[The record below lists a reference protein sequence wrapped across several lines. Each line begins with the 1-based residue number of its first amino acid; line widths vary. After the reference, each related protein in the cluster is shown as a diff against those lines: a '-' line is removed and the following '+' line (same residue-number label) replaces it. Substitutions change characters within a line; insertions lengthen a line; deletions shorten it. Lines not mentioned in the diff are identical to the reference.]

1 MRGNSIY
8 SNGGLG
14 IDLGAFD
21 GVNPNDLNDAD
32 SGANDLLN
40 YPVLQAAA
48 GTIITGTYHGEPNK
62 GFDIDFYR
70 ADSCDASGYGEGRY
84 YLGNKSF
91 VTDGNG
97 NASFTT
103 TGYNLTAGQ
112 MVVAT
117 ATTNGNLFVG
127 KKTSEFSQCRTVT
140 VPGDVKLSSATY
152 SANESNASLAVI
164 VSRVGGSNGTI
175 TVNYTTSDGTATAGQ
190 DYTATSGTLTFNNGE
205 SGKLITIPLIGDAA
219 DESDETFN
227 IALSNPTGGATLLN
241 PSSAVATITDNDDSP
256 QVSIKNFSDKEGN
269 SGTKNFVFDV
279 NLSTA
284 SSFPVSVKW
293 NTSSDSVTATAGVDY
308 MAADGTLNF
317 APGEIFKQVT
327 VLVNGDLITETN
339 ESFQILLY
347 APVNTTVSDGHAVGV
362 IVDDDNPGKLGFS
375 LSAYNVN
382 ENVGSAIVAVSRTEG
397 TTGTV
402 NVNYATTN
410 DGTATTGIDFT
421 AASGTLTFLDGETT
435 KTFTVSVN
443 DDQNAEQTEWIN
455 LVLSNPI
462 GGATLGANNSI
473 INITDDDSA
482 ASAEIS
488 GVVNYG
494 INAVNQSPKTISGVV
509 ISAAGDSISTATTDS
524 AGNYSF
530 NNLTTTGQF
539 TVSPSKTGDVNGINS
554 LDATRIQQHLVGLTN
569 LTPNQLI
576 AADTD
581 GNGKVNSLD
590 ATRIQ
595 QYLVGIQSA
604 NIIGQWKFVPG
615 NKQYNSINGNLTGEN
630 YQAVLVGEVS
640 GNWANPNGF
649 AADSQNVVEEISSAI
664 DQTVNGNAARLE
676 RAPDATTSHTMEQST
691 DSKAEIIKVKPASA
705 SVPVILPLNAAA
717 VPGTTVTIP
726 ISIGALPSGTSIES
740 FDFSLFFDPNVLQLT
755 EQSAGSNARTL
766 SGQCSV
772 FSNSPNSGTVIVS
785 GACGS
790 QPISSGLDILYN
802 LTFTVIGSGSQQTQ
816 LSFTDP
822 VSRTTEFKF
831 DNGTSAADTA
841 DGQFTALGGAAA
853 SVTVSGRATDNQ
865 GRGIRNA
872 VVTMTYANGAERTVQ
887 TNGFGYYRFEAV
899 PTGETVT
906 VSAKAKRYRFS
917 QPAIVRTTN
926 ESVNDADF
934 FSEP

>member
-1 MRGNSIY
+1 
-8 SNGGLG
+8 
-14 IDLGAFD
+14 
-21 GVNPNDLNDAD
+21 
-32 SGANDLLN
+32 
-40 YPVLQAAA
+40 
-48 GTIITGTYHGEPNK
+48 
-62 GFDIDFYR
+62 
-70 ADSCDASGYGEGRY
+70 
-84 YLGNKSF
+84 
-91 VTDGNG
+91 
-97 NASFTT
+97 
-103 TGYNLTAGQ
+103 
-112 MVVAT
+112 
-117 ATTNGNLFVG
+117 
-127 KKTSEFSQCRTVT
+127 
-140 VPGDVKLSSATY
+140 VKLSSATY

-241 PSSAVATITDNDDSP
+241 PSSAVATITDNDDP
-256 QVSIKNFSDKEGN
+256 LQVSIKNFSDKEGN

-279 NLSTA
+279 ILSAA

-347 APVNTTVSDGHAVGV
+347 ALVNTTVSDGHAVGV

-509 ISAAGDSISTATTDS
+509 ISAAGDSISTATT
-524 AGNYSF
+524 
-530 NNLTTTGQF
+530 
-539 TVSPSKTGDVNGINS
+539 I
-554 LDATRIQQHLVGLTN
+554 R
-569 LTPNQLI
+569 
-576 AADTD
+576 
-581 GNGKVNSLD
+581 
-590 ATRIQ
+590 R
-595 QYLVGIQSA
+595 
-604 NIIGQWKFVPG
+604 
-615 NKQYNSINGNLTGEN
+615 
-630 YQAVLVGEVS
+630 
-640 GNWANPNGF
+640 
-649 AADSQNVVEEISSAI
+649 
-664 DQTVNGNAARLE
+664 
-676 RAPDATTSHTMEQST
+676 
-691 DSKAEIIKVKPASA
+691 EII
-705 SVPVILPLNAAA
+705 L
-717 VPGTTVTIP
+717 
-726 ISIGALPSGTSIES
+726 
-740 FDFSLFFDPNVLQLT
+740 
-755 EQSAGSNARTL
+755 
-766 SGQCSV
+766 
-772 FSNSPNSGTVIVS
+772 
-785 GACGS
+785 
-790 QPISSGLDILYN
+790 
-802 LTFTVIGSGSQQTQ
+802 
-816 LSFTDP
+816 
-822 VSRTTEFKF
+822 
-831 DNGTSAADTA
+831 
-841 DGQFTALGGAAA
+841 
-853 SVTVSGRATDNQ
+853 
-865 GRGIRNA
+865 
-872 VVTMTYANGAERTVQ
+872 
-887 TNGFGYYRFEAV
+887 
-899 PTGETVT
+899 
-906 VSAKAKRYRFS
+906 
-917 QPAIVRTTN
+917 
-926 ESVNDADF
+926 
-934 FSEP
+934 